1 MSKTGARS
9 SGAPHIDLT
18 PEVRYRNR
26 WDSPKM
32 YYGRSLGFS
41 MEGYYY
47 YALALGQA
55 DFLKGQPT
63 KIQFSLKVAGET
75 SDQEGDAQPTWV
87 YTSGFD
93 SPDQAA
99 ASADPSKLL
108 MLAGGG
114 VLVILGGGGIAYVLL
129 RRPAE

>member
-1 MSKTGARS
+1 M
-9 SGAPHIDLT
+9 D
-18 PEVRYRNR
+18 
-26 WDSPKM
+26 
-32 YYGRSLGFS
+32 YGRSLGFS

-63 KIQFSLKVAGET
+63 KIQFSLKVSGEVSDVPGETSDVAGET
-75 SDQEGDAQPTWV
+75 SDQEGDAQPTWA

-129 RRPAE
+129 RRPAK